1 MIKLLQKLYS
11 SFNTFIE
18 ISTLV
23 FFPEEESLTTENIK
37 SSNENI
43 DNDSIKNIVN
53 RNIHKI
59 LEEYFDEMDI
69 KINLCLEEI
78 DDKLEIYNSRLNMLE
93 KKVNNFTKLIKIE
106 NKNHENYDY
115 NDIKPYQDLTHPL
128 NWQDEHITTESFR
141 EADLIDVNISDNL
154 KNNDYEIL
162 MRAYE
167 TSFAICDE
175 DDEEVEDEEVE
186 EVEKV
191 EDNENNDEI
200 AKEKLEAIV
209 EDADTELEE
218 YEKLDSGEALEEEI
232 EVY

>member
-1 MIKLLQKLYS
+1 MIKLLQKLCS
-11 SFNTFIE
+11 AFHTFIE

-37 SSNENI
+37 SSKEKI
-43 DNDSIKNIVN
+43 DNDSIENIVN

-59 LEEYFDEMDI
+59 LLQEFDEMDI

-78 DDKLEIYNSRLNMLE
+78 DDKLEIYNSRLNILE
-93 KKVNNFTKLIKIE
+93 KKVNNLTKLIKME

-128 NWQDEHITTESFR
+128 NWQDEHITTESLR
-141 EADLIDVNISDNL
+141 ESDLIDVNISDNL

-167 TSFAICDE
+167 TSFAICDDE
-175 DDEEVEDEEVE
+175 DDEDEEVE
-186 EVEKV
+186 EVEEV

-209 EDADTELEE
+209 EDEDTELEE
-218 YEKLDSGEALEEEI
+218 YEKLDSGEDLEEEI

>member
-11 SFNTFIE
+11 SFHTFIE

-23 FFPEEESLTTENIK
+23 FFPEEESLTTETIK
-37 SSNENI
+37 SSNEKI

-53 RNIHKI
+53 RNIYKI
-59 LEEYFDEMDI
+59 IEEYFDDMDI

-93 KKVNNFTKLIKIE
+93 KKVTNLTELIEME

-128 NWQDEHITTESFR
+128 NWQDEHITTESLR
-141 EADLIDVNISDNL
+141 ESDLIDVNISDNL

-175 DDEEVEDEEVE
+175 DDEEVEDEN
-186 EVEKV
+186 
-191 EDNENNDEI
+191 NENNDEI
-200 AKEKLEAIV
+200 AKEKIEAIV
-209 EDADTELEE
+209 DDEDNELEE
-218 YEKLDSGEALEEEI
+218 YEKLDSEEQLEEEI